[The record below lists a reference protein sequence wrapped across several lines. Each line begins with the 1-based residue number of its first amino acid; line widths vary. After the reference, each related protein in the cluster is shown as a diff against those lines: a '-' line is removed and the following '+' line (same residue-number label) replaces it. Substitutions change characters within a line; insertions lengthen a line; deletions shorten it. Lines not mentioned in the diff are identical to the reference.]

1 MIMKIAI
8 IITGDVRDCFV
19 KNKIVEIFKEYD
31 VFIGSYINHKKY
43 IESIGKNNYSYLIN
57 PETDIRLPDGI
68 KKTHMQHNMLQWL
81 HLDNII
87 NNFEDKL
94 IKYDII
100 LKYRFDYNM
109 DDDDFLNKISVEPNI
124 LYNDK
129 ETLRSIV
136 RDKMFYSDKL
146 TFINIFKTFYAKL
159 QNYTYNS
166 NRSDDDDSFR
176 SSWKSEPAL
185 SQHLRNMKIHN
196 KKCTITG
203 KIIRGSYP
211 KTGADGNKKLYI
223 NNIIRGKFTK

>member
-1 MIMKIAI
+1 MLLYFIYHMIMKIAI

-19 KNKIVEIFKEYD
+19 KNNIVEMFKEYD

-68 KKTHMQHNMLQWL
+68 KKTRMQHNMLQWL

-100 LKYRFDYNM
+100 LKYRFDYNIKN
-109 DDDDFLNKISVEPNI
+109 DDFLNKISANPNI
-124 LYNDK
+124 LYND
-129 ETLRSIV
+129 S
-136 RDKMFYSDKL
+136 DKIFYSEKL

-159 QNYTYNS
+159 KNYTYNS
-166 NRSDDDDSFR
+166 NRSDDDDSFH

-185 SQHLRNMKIHN
+185 AHHLGNMKIRN
-196 KKCTITG
+196 AKLKNVG
-203 KIIRGSYP
+203 NIIRGSYP
-211 KTGADGNKKLYI
+211 KTRADGNKKLYI